1 MLKSMTGYGR
11 SKLQLDGKEYIIEIK
26 AVNHRYIDIMV
37 KLPRN
42 ISYLEDKIKKTV
54 SNNASRGKIDVT
66 ISYANVGTSEANVSI
81 NKTLAN
87 EYIQQLKE
95 IANENG
101 LCEDINVTDI
111 LKLPDIL
118 ITENNVDEEKV
129 WQEFEPKLNDALK
142 SFNNMRLQEGTKLC
156 EDVLKRIEVIDKNL
170 VIISSKST
178 GLVEKYVVKLEARL
192 KEILKTDSNIDPNR
206 LAQEAVIFSDKCSI
220 EEEITR
226 LKSHINQ
233 FKTMINEGNAK
244 GKQIDFLLQEMNRET
259 NTIGSKANCLDIT
272 KMVIEIKTEL
282 ENIRE
287 QIQNIE

>member
-26 AVNHRYIDIMV
+26 AVNHRYIDVAV

-54 SNNASRGKIDVT
+54 LNNASRGKIDVS
-66 ISYANVGTSEANVSI
+66 ISYANVGISDSNVSI

-87 EYIQQLKE
+87 EYIKQLKL

-101 LCEDINVTDI
+101 LSENINVTDI

-118 ITENNVDEEKV
+118 ITENNIDEEEV
-129 WQEFEPKLNDALK
+129 WKAFEAKLNDALTM
-142 SFNNMRLQEGTKLC
+142 FNNMRLQEGTKLC

-170 VIISSKST
+170 EIISSKST

-233 FKTMINEGNAK
+233 FRTMINIGTAK
-244 GKQIDFLLQEMNRET
+244 GKQIDFLIQEMNRET

>member
-26 AVNHRYIDIMV
+26 AVNHRYIDVMV

>member
-26 AVNHRYIDIMV
+26 AVNHRYIDIVV

-54 SNNASRGKIDVT
+54 LNNANRGKIDVN

-87 EYIQQLKE
+87 EYIKQLKE

-101 LCEDINVTDI
+101 LCENINVADI

-118 ITENNVDEEKV
+118 ITENSIDEEKV

-142 SFNNMRLQEGTKLC
+142 AFNNMRLQEGTKLC
-156 EDVLKRIEVIDKNL
+156 EDVLKRIEVIDENL

-178 GLVEKYVVKLEARL
+178 GLVEKYVVKLETRL